1 MKTLMAALMVWAS
14 AQTGLP
20 VPDAMPRIAM
30 ADSCEIDRLHKG
42 DASRPCDQEGTRA
55 VAIYDHRIDTIFLP
69 DTWKADSLYHVS
81 MLLHELVH
89 HMQDNTGLNMETAP
103 CPGRDLEKP
112 AYEAQFAFLKAA
124 GLDPMPASGLNKMA
138 YFFIVGCEQDFR

>member
-1 MKTLMAALMVWAS
+1 METLIAALMVWAS

-20 VPDAMPRIAM
+20 VPDETPRIVM
-30 ADSCEIDRLHKG
+30 AEPCEIERLFH
-42 DASRPCDQEGTRA
+42 DDGTRDCGDEGMRT

-69 DTWKADSLYHVS
+69 DTWKPGSLYHVS

-89 HMQDNTGLNMETAP
+89 HMQDKTGLNMDTAP

-112 AYEAQFAFLKAA
+112 AYEAQFAFLAAA
-124 GLDPMPASGLNKMA
+124 GLDPMPVMGINKMA